1 MVHPNILTMK
11 GLITA
16 LFCCIL
22 FYTASAQNT
31 YTWNVAGGGNWN
43 TSGNWTP
50 ARTSTAATDILI
62 INNGGSKTITN
73 VPTQTIGRLV
83 IASNTSVTLSGGGG
97 SQTLT
102 IANGSGNDFEVE
114 AGSTLIQNSNLENIT
129 LSSNCAAEISGVYD
143 VRGTY
148 NTSASGA
155 VTTVWGELE
164 NMSVVTS
171 TTTDKLVFKNGS
183 IYRHNRNGGNV
194 PSATWDAGSDLLISG
209 VTNSLPGNLNQSF
222 DDFEWN
228 NPGQTTGFNLG
239 GTITS
244 VGGDFRITNTNNYG
258 LFLTNTSGS
267 TYSLSVSGDLF
278 LSGNSW
284 LSLTNGDNITATID
298 IAGNIIMSGG
308 YFDYHVATSGGTTL
322 NKIVVNVGGDVLI
335 TGGIYDF
342 AWGNSNAANFT
353 ELRLGGNLS
362 VSGTGIFRT
371 TTTDADISNGTVYFN
386 GPGNLQTFYAET
398 PANITYVN
406 FTVNNRL
413 RLLSDRVLASNNVA
427 GWADQFIINSS
438 GSIDLGTFRIISST
452 GAAAAVNS
460 SFVLQAGAEIITA
473 NADGVQ
479 FNETSGAVSTV
490 IANRTYSSGA
500 NYVYNGSVVQNSGI
514 FTTSPVANQVN
525 NLTINN
531 TSGTHSTGLTLQQP
545 IAVNGNCLFTAGV
558 ITTSLTDILIIND
571 GAIASGANNN
581 SSNPSFVNGPV
592 RKVGNDAFEF
602 PVGKINAGY
611 RPCRISAPALTTDV
625 YTAEYMRDNATA
637 LGAITAPGLQAVS
650 NCEYWDIDRTAGTS
664 SVNVTLS
671 WSSISP
677 CNTGAA
683 VSDLDDIT
691 VAHFDGNNWN
701 SHGSSAVAGIA
712 SSGTVTWDGVNNF
725 STFSLGIKNSQAPLS
740 VKFTNLKASPS
751 GSANIIEWT
760 INEES
765 GVLDYEVQRSVN
777 GTNFVTINIMAAR
790 NNSGNNEK
798 YQFRDEQPGAE
809 RVYYRIKAN
818 ELNGTIS
825 YSLVAKVV
833 RQNNASDIVKI
844 YPNPVTGKQFS
855 VQLDKLEKGNYLL
868 QLINGQGQVIQQ
880 SSFQHAG
887 GYLYRSVELPSSVS
901 GGVYYLLIT
910 GNGFMNR
917 NTFVIQ

>member
-1 MVHPNILTMK
+1 MK

-102 IANGSGNDFEVE
+102 IANGSGNDIEVE

-155 VTTVWGELE
+155 VTTVWGDLE
-164 NMSVVTS
+164 NTSVVTS

-194 PSATWDAGSDLLISG
+194 PSATWENGSDLIISG
-209 VTNSLPGNLNQSF
+209 ITNSLPGNLNQSF

-239 GTITS
+239 GTITT
-244 VGGDFRITNTNNYG
+244 VAGDFKVTNTNNYG
-258 LFLTNTSGS
+258 ISLASNSGS
-267 TYSLSVSGDLF
+267 TYNLSITGDLI
-278 LSGNSW
+278 LSANSW
-284 LSLTNGDNITATID
+284 LSVTNGDNIAATLN
-298 IAGNIIMSGG
+298 IAGNFIMSGG
-308 YFDYHVATSGGTTL
+308 FFDYHIATSGSTTL
-322 NKIVVNVGGDVLI
+322 NKIIVNVNGDVMI
-335 TGGIYDF
+335 TGGTYDF

-362 VSGTGIFRT
+362 VSGTGVFRT
-371 TTTDADISNGTVYFN
+371 TTTDTDIANGTVYFN

-398 PANITYVN
+398 PANVAYVN
-406 FTVNNRL
+406 FVISNKL

-427 GWADQFIINSS
+427 GWADQFTINGG
-438 GSIDLGTFRIISST
+438 GSIDMSTYRVISST
-452 GAAAAVNS
+452 GSSAAVNS
-460 SFVLQAGAEIITA
+460 SFVLQSGAEIITA
-473 NADGVQ
+473 NASGVQ
-479 FNETSGAVSTV
+479 FNEANGSVSTA

-500 NYVYNGSVVQNSGI
+500 NYVYNGLLVQNSGI
-514 FTTSPVANQVN
+514 FTTTPVANQVN
-525 NLTINN
+525 SLTINN
-531 TSGTHSTGLTLQQP
+531 TAGTYSAGLTLQQP
-545 IAVNGNCLFTAGV
+545 MAVNGNCLFTAGV
-558 ITTSLTDILIIND
+558 ITTSLTNILIIRD
-571 GAIASGANNN
+571 GATASGANNN

-611 RPCRISAPALTTDV
+611 RPCSISAPALTTDV

-637 LGAITAPGLQAVS
+637 LGTITAPGLQAVS

-677 CNTGAA
+677 CNTGAV

-691 VAHFDGNNWN
+691 VAHFNGNNWN
-701 SHGSSAVAGIA
+701 SHGSSTIAGIA
-712 SSGTVTWDGVNNF
+712 SSGTVTWNGVNNF
-725 STFSLGIKNSQAPLS
+725 STFSLGIKSSQGPLS

-910 GNGFMNR
+910 GNEFMHR

>member
-1 MVHPNILTMK
+1 MK

-43 TSGNWTP
+43 TAGNWAP
-50 ARTSTAATDILI
+50 ARTSTAATDILV

-83 IASNTSVTLSGGGG
+83 ISNNTTVTLSGGGG

-183 IYRHNRNGGNV
+183 IYQHNRNGGNV

-228 NPGQTTGFNLG
+228 NPAQTTGFNLG
-239 GTITS
+239 GTITT
-244 VGGDFRITNTNNYG
+244 VAGDFKVTNTNNYG
-258 LFLTNTSGS
+258 IFLASNSGS
-267 TYSLSVSGDLF
+267 TYNLSITGDLI
-278 LSGNSW
+278 LSANSW
-284 LSLTNGDNITATID
+284 LSVTNGDD
-298 IAGNIIMSGG
+298 IAATLNIAGDFIMSGG
-308 YFDYHVATSGGTTL
+308 FFDYHIATSGGTSL
-322 NKIVVNVGGDVLI
+322 NKIIVNVNGDVMI
-335 TGGIYDF
+335 TGGMYDF
-342 AWGNSNAANFT
+342 AWGNSNTANFT
-353 ELRLGGNLS
+353 ELHIGGNLT
-362 VSGTGIFRT
+362 VSGAGVFRT
-371 TTTDADISNGTVYFN
+371 TTADTDISNGAVFFN

-398 PANITYVN
+398 PANVTYVN
-406 FTVNNRL
+406 FTINNRL
-413 RLLSDRVLASNNVA
+413 RMLSDRVLASNNVA
-427 GWADQFIINSS
+427 GWADQFTVNSG
-438 GSIDLGTFRIISST
+438 GSIDLATYRIVSST
-452 GAAAAVNS
+452 GTSASVNS
-460 SFVLQAGAEIITA
+460 SFVLQSGAEIITA
-473 NADGVQ
+473 NADGIQ
-479 FNETSGAVSTV
+479 LNETNGAVSTA
-490 IANRTYSSGA
+490 IANRSYSSGA
-500 NYVYNGSVVQNSGI
+500 NFVFNGSLVQSSGI
-514 FTTSPVANQVN
+514 FATTPVANQIN
-525 NLTINN
+525 NLTVNN
-531 TSGTHSTGLTLQQP
+531 TAGTYSTGVSLQQP
-545 IAVNGNCLFTAGV
+545 LAIAGTATFTAG
-558 ITTSLTDILIIND
+558 ILTTTATNILIIND
-571 GAIASGANNN
+571 GASVSGANNN
-581 SSNPSFVNGPV
+581 VSNPSFVSGPV
-592 RKVGNDAFEF
+592 RKVGNNVFEF

-611 RPCRISAPALTTDV
+611 RPCSISAPATVTDA
-625 YTAEYMRDNATA
+625 YTAEYMRDNAAA
-637 LGAITAPGLQAVS
+637 LGTITAPGLQSVS
-650 NCEYWDIDRTAGTS
+650 SCEYWDIERTTGTS

-691 VAHFDGNNWN
+691 VAHFNGNNWN

-725 STFSLGIKNSQAPLS
+725 STFSLGIKSSQAPLS

-765 GVLDYEVQRSVN
+765 GVLDYEVQRSEN
-777 GTNFVTINIMAAR
+777 GTNFVTINITAAR
-790 NNSGNNEK
+790 NNNGNNEK

-818 ELNGTIS
+818 ELDGTIT

-855 VQLDKLEKGNYLL
+855 VQFDKLEKGNYLL

-887 GYLYRSVELPSSVS
+887 GYLYRSVELPPSVS

-910 GNGFMNR
+910 GNGFMHR

>member
-16 LFCCIL
+16 LFCCIIY
-22 FYTASAQNT
+22 YTASAQNT

-50 ARTSTAATDILI
+50 ARTSTAASDILI
-62 INNGGSKTITN
+62 INNGGTKTITN

-83 IASNTSVTLSGGGG
+83 IANNTSVTLSGGGG

-102 IANGSGNDFEVE
+102 IANGTGNDFIIES
-114 AGSTLIQNSNLENIT
+114 GSTLIQNNNLENIT
-129 LSSNCAAEISGVYD
+129 LSSGCSADISGIYE
-143 VRGTY
+143 VRGTF
-148 NTSASGA
+148 TTTASGA
-155 VTTVWGELE
+155 VTTVWGELV
-164 NMSVVTS
+164 NTSMINS
-171 TTTDKLVFKNGS
+171 TTADKLVLKNGAV
-183 IYRHNRNGGNV
+183 YRHNRNGGNV
-194 PSATWDAGSDLLISG
+194 PTATWETGSDLLISG
-209 VTNSLPGNLNQSF
+209 VTNSLPGNLSQSF

-239 GTITS
+239 GAITS
-244 VGGDFRITNTNNYG
+244 VAGDFKVTNTNNYG

-322 NKIVVNVGGDVLI
+322 NKIVVNVSGDVLI

-413 RLLSDRVLASNNVA
+413 RLLSDRILASNNVA
-427 GWADQFIINSS
+427 GWADQFIINSG
-438 GSIDLGTFRIISST
+438 GSIDLSTYRIISST
-452 GAAAAVNS
+452 GSSAAANS
-460 SFVLQAGAEIITA
+460 SIVLQAGAEIITA
-473 NADGVQ
+473 NADGLQ
-479 FNETSGAVSTV
+479 LNETNGSVSTA

-514 FTTSPVANQVN
+514 FTTSPVVNQVN

-531 TSGTHSTGLTLQQP
+531 TSGTYSTGLTLQQP
-545 IAVNGNCLFTAGV
+545 IAVNGNCFFTAGV

-571 GAIASGANNN
+571 GATATGANNN

-611 RPCRISAPALTTDV
+611 RPCSISAPALTTDV

-637 LGAITAPGLQAVS
+637 LGTITAPGLQAVS
-650 NCEYWDIDRTAGTS
+650 NCEYWDIDRTTGTS

-701 SHGSSAVAGIA
+701 SHGSSTVVGMA
-712 SSGTVTWDGVNNF
+712 SSGTVTWNGVNNF
-725 STFSLGIKNSQAPLS
+725 STFSLGIKSSQSPLS
-740 VKFTNLKASPS
+740 VKFTNLTAYPS

-765 GVLDYEVQRSVN
+765 GVQDYEVQRSSN
-777 GTNFVTINIMAAR
+777 GANFITINTTLAR
-790 NNSGNNEK
+790 NNSGSNEK
-798 YQFRDEQPGAE
+798 YRFREEQPGTDKLF
-809 RVYYRIKAN
+809 YRIKAN
-818 ELNGTIS
+818 ELDGTIT
-825 YSLVAKVV
+825 YSPVAKVI
-833 RQNNASDIVKI
+833 RSGSNEDAIKL

-855 VQLDKLEKGNYLL
+855 LQLNKLEKGNYVLR
-868 QLINGQGQVIQQ
+868 LINSKGQEVHQF
-880 SSFQHAG
+880 SLQHAG
-887 GYLYRSVELPSSVS
+887 GYLYRSVELPSNIPV
-901 GGVYYLLIT
+901 GIYYLLMT
-910 GNGFMNR
+910 GNEVMFR
-917 NTFVIQ
+917 SALIVQ